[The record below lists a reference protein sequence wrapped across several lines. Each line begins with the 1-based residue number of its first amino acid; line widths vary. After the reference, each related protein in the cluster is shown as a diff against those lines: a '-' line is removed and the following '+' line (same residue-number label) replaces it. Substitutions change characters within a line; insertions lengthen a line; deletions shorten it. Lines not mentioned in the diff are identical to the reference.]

1 MYVFTGIGV
10 GRVCSFRPL
19 ELEQC
24 LILLCLYLQALELDQ
39 CLILLCLYLQ
49 ALELEQ
55 CLMFLTAEIDKDE
68 MWNGANTTMR
78 EAAQV

>member
-1 MYVFTGIGV
+1 MLDQCRIMHYVCFTGIGV

-19 ELEQC
+19 ELEQS
-24 LILLCLYLQALELDQ
+24 
-39 CLILLCLYLQ
+39 LILLCLYLQ

-55 CLMFLTAEIDKDE
+55 CLIFLTAEIDKDE

-78 EAAQV
+78 EAAQVWAYA